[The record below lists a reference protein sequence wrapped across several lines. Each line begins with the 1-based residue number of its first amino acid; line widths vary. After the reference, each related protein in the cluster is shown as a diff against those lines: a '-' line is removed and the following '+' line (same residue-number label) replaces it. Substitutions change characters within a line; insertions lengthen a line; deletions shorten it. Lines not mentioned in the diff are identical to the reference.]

1 VENRPE
7 IIRLGQFG
15 RVFRVCRHTQYD
27 AYFVLTREPERRR
40 RFVKRDEAFDYLSE
54 VDRTVKAEALLSA

>member
-15 RVFRVCRHTQYD
+15 RVFRVCRHTRYD

-40 RFVKRDEAFDYLSE
+40 RFIKRDEAIAYLHE
-54 VDRTVKAEALLSA
+54 VDSTVCAGGA